1 MMRVGLGQ
9 HRAHD
14 GRIVAAW
21 IEPNF
26 PAYRARA
33 VRDHGFLCIE
43 EIGITDAGSSLLK
56 LRLESMDE
64 EAVALSDAVGKK
76 LGKLLWKER
85 QKYDEQ
91 PFYYVVDHAVF
102 GRIYFEP
109 YVIEAGAVGIAIST
123 RPDLGHNE
131 CSLLPIGNA
140 MPHLRTLFEH
150 HYLRPHRRLPDSLQ
164 LADGIAQ
171 GADHA
176 LAVMDAHEAYSACV
190 DWDFDRRLTTIM
202 LGATGREPL
211 ASPADIARYD
221 ALSLFAVR
229 PARESIRAGSPEF
242 KRWFDA
248 AGRER
253 LEPLTAEQLASQ
265 LQASGLSI
273 DMAAFHA
280 AQSAVAAQDWEW
292 LKDKRLGRMRY
303 AVDLLHD
310 LIKHEA
316 AAEPVHVEWVSTA
329 CRAADFCAV
338 MPASPSRVFDMIN
351 SFPSRPT
358 LADTLRSRMDEVV
371 AYMAD
376 PENGLAVQAVQP
388 TSKLLDALHELNDCA
403 IARWRAGCANDV
415 HDLHSR
421 NKTTYT

>member
-1 MMRVGLGQ
+1 MMRVDLGQ
-9 HRAHD
+9 HLTHD
-14 GRIVAAW
+14 GRTVAAW

-43 EIGITDAGSSLLK
+43 EICDSHTGSALLH

-64 EAVALSDAVGKK
+64 EAVELSDAVGKR
-76 LGKLLWKER
+76 LGELLWKER
-85 QKYDEQ
+85 KKYDEQ
-91 PFYYVVDHAVF
+91 PFYYVADHAIF

-109 YVIEAGAVGIAIST
+109 YVIEAGTVGTAIST
-123 RPDLGHNE
+123 RPDVGHNE
-131 CSLLPIGNA
+131 CSLLPIDNA

-150 HYLRPHRRLPDSLQ
+150 HYLHPHRRLPDSLQ
-164 LADGIAQ
+164 LADSIAQ

-176 LAVMDAHEAYSACV
+176 LAVMNAHEAYSACV

-211 ASPADIARYD
+211 ASHADIARYD
-221 ALSLFAVR
+221 ALSLFAIR
-229 PARESIRAGSPEF
+229 PARANIRAGSPEF

-248 AGRER
+248 AGREL

-265 LQASGLSI
+265 LQKSGLSR
-273 DMAAFHA
+273 DMAEFHA
-280 AQSAVAAQDWEW
+280 AQSAVSAQDWEW

-316 AAEPVHVEWVSTA
+316 AAEPVHVEWVNTA
-329 CRAADFCAV
+329 CKAADFCAV
-338 MPASPSRVFDMIN
+338 MPASPSRIFDVIN

-358 LADTLRSRMDEVV
+358 LTDMLRSRMDEVL

-376 PENGLAVQAVQP
+376 PENGLAVHAIQP
-388 TSKLLDALHELNDCA
+388 ASKLLDALQELNDSA
-403 IARWRAGCANDV
+403 IARWRADCANDV
-415 HDLHSR
+415 HDLNSR
-421 NKTTYT
+421 KTTYT